1 MTEKEE
7 LLHRIQKMTK
17 EQWQQLMV
25 NEKLDKRVIE
35 RLEIIGKQKGWA

>member
-7 LLHRIQKMTK
+7 LFYRIQKMTK

-25 NEKLDKRVIE
+25 NEKLHKRVIE
-35 RLEIIGKQKGWA
+35 LLEIIGKQKGWA